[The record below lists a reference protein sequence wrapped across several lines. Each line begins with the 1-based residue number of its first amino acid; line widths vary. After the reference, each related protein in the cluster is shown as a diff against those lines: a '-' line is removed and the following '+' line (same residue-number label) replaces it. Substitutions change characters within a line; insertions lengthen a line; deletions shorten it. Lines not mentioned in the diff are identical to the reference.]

1 MTEISSLTSDVPV
14 YTRSGTFV
22 GHVQSTILDLEA
34 RTVDALLITDTNP
47 KIVEGGKDV
56 AVPYRWVS
64 DVDDIMV
71 LRHFPDQVAEET
83 VSGAEEAPAE
93 DEEFI
98 EVTA

>member
-1 MTEISSLTSDVPV
+1 MTEISSITDDVPV

-22 GHVQSTILDLEA
+22 GRVKNTIIDLEA
-34 RTVDALLITDTNP
+34 RTVDALLITDTNESL
-47 KIVEGGKDV
+47 VEGGTDV

-71 LRHFPDQVAEET
+71 LRHFPDQVTDET
-83 VSGAEEAPAE
+83 VSGAEEAPDE